1 MTLEFSPKE
10 HERKKGCA
18 KEWAEELLACA
29 AAIIRNLCFWD
40 CLIWYFSL
48 TNKKKSGTLR
58 F

>member
-29 AAIIRNLCFWD
+29 AAI
-40 CLIWYFSL
+40 
-48 TNKKKSGTLR
+48 LR
-58 F
+58 SRIPIHTYVCV